1 MCKSYANNIGVVR
14 LARWDRDSYSERER
28 YAKREYERQV
38 CVRVWGVQIIGLLSV
53 RCGLTWCHT
62 STHPLNP
69 WRTVRKIWIRN
80 LERSMADKRS
90 TAGLCR
96 FSRDKCRARGSD
108 AWVLDTLW
116 RARWRSAGFWLQ
128 VSVSSTV
135 SGRLERG
142 SVNIGLEG
150 EAVLYDDKRKNV
162 LGCRCL

>member
-1 MCKSYANNIGVVR
+1 MYWDILMINYRKAGSKQYYIYIISLICDSDTWCFCCVNRMPII
-14 LARWDRDSYSERER
+14 LAYVLRAGNETRIVRER
-28 YAKREYERQV
+28 HKKGEYEWRD
-38 CVRVWGVQIIGLLSV
+38 CGIQIIGLLYV

-90 TAGLCR
+90 AAGLCR

-116 RARWRSAGFWLQ
+116 RARWRSAG
-128 VSVSSTV
+128 
-135 SGRLERG
+135 SGVA
-142 SVNIGLEG
+142 S
-150 EAVLYDDKRKNV
+150 
-162 LGCRCL
+162 